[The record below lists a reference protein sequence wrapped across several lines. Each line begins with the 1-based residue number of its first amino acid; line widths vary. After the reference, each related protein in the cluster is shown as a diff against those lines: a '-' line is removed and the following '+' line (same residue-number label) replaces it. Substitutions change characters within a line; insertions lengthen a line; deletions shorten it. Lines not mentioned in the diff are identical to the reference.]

1 MNMSTT
7 ATAHTESLET
17 VVAQV
22 TAFPTVR
29 TDFLA
34 AFEFLEYSPP
44 AVLQDNLCLVAAG
57 VMTKTMEYS

>member
-1 MNMSTT
+1 MSVT

-17 VVAQV
+17 IFAQV

-29 TDFLA
+29 TDFVG

-44 AVLQDNLCLVAAG
+44 TVLEDKLWLVTAG
-57 VMTKTMEYS
+57 VMAKTMDHS